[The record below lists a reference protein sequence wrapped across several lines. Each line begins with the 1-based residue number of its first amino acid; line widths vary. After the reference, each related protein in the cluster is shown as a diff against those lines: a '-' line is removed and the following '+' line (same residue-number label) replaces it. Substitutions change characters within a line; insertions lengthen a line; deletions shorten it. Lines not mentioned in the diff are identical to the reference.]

1 MVRPNIRTVAGRAG
15 VSTATVS
22 RVLSGFEGVREHTRQ
37 KVLSAIEELDYSV
50 DSVARSLRQR
60 KTYTIGLIVGNVL
73 SPFYSTIAKSIE
85 DTAREYGYKTI
96 LCNGDDDPVKE
107 LEYLKILRSNK
118 VDGIILTP
126 TGLNRDFIKS
136 TMNAGIKI
144 VLLDRLVD
152 GLDAD
157 AVLVDNYEGSY
168 NAAKYLLDRGYR
180 RIAIINGFTDR
191 TTGRERL
198 RGYRS
203 ALMQSGI
210 FEEETLIKTGD
221 FKKESG
227 ARLTLELLKM
237 KNPPDAVFVTNMDMT
252 MGALTVLREKMIG
265 IPHDMAILS
274 FDDPE
279 WSALID
285 PPLTAICQP
294 VYRLGSTAVKKLIKR
309 IGNREEIPV
318 NSKPSITTLTTRLI
332 IRRSV

>member
-1 MVRPNIRTVAGRAG
+1 MARPNIRTVAGRAG

-22 RVLSGFEGVREHTRQ
+22 RVLSGFEGVRENTRK
-37 KVLSAIEELDYSV
+37 KVISAIEELDYSV

-73 SPFYSTIAKSIE
+73 SQFYSTIAKSIE
-85 DTAREYGYKTI
+85 DTARDYGYKTI

-107 LEYLKILRSNK
+107 MEYLKILRSNK

-136 TMNAGIKI
+136 TMNAGIQI
-144 VLLDRLVD
+144 VLLDRLID

-168 NAAKYLLDRGYR
+168 TATKYLLDKGYK

-198 RGYRS
+198 RGYKS
-203 ALMQSGI
+203 ALRESGI
-210 FEEETLIKTGD
+210 AEEEALIKTGD

-227 ARLTLELLKM
+227 IRLTLELLDM
-237 KNPPDAVFVTNMDMT
+237 ENPPDAVFITNMDMT
-252 MGALTVLREKMIG
+252 MGALMALGIKMIA
-265 IPHDMAILS
+265 IPRDMAVLS

-279 WSALID
+279 WSAIIE
-285 PPLTAICQP
+285 PPLTAVCQP
-294 VYRLGSTAVKKLIKR
+294 VYRLGSTAAKKLIKR
-309 IGNREEIPV
+309 IENRQENPV
-318 NSKPSITTLTTRLI
+318 NKPSITTLKTRLI

>member
-1 MVRPNIRTVAGRAG
+1 MARPNIKTVAGRAG

-22 RVLSGFEGVREHTRQ
+22 RVLSGFEGVRENTRG

-73 SPFYSTIAKSIE
+73 SQFYSTIAKSIE

-107 LEYLKILRSNK
+107 MEYLKILRSNK

-136 TMNAGIKI
+136 TMNAGIQV

-157 AVLVDNYEGSY
+157 AVLVDNYEGAY
-168 NAAKYLLDRGYR
+168 TATKYLLDKGYE

-198 RGYRS
+198 RGYKS
-203 ALMQSGI
+203 ALRESGI
-210 FEEETLIKTGD
+210 AEEEELIKTGD

-227 ARLTLELLKM
+227 TRLTIELLDMEK
-237 KNPPDAVFVTNMDMT
+237 PPDAVFVTNMDMT
-252 MGALTVLREKMIG
+252 MGALMALGIKMIA
-265 IPHDMAILS
+265 IPRDMAVLS

-279 WSALID
+279 WSAIIE
-285 PPLTAICQP
+285 PPLTAVCQP
-294 VYRLGSTAVKKLIKR
+294 VYRLGSTAAKKLIDR
-309 IGNREEIPV
+309 IENKKEIPV
-318 NSKPSITTLTTRLI
+318 SKPSITTLKTRLT

>member
-1 MVRPNIRTVAGRAG
+1 MARPNIRTVAGRAG

-22 RVLSGFEGVREHTRQ
+22 RVLSGFEGVRENTRK

-73 SPFYSTIAKSIE
+73 SQFYSTIAKSIE
-85 DTAREYGYKTI
+85 DTARDYGYKTI

-107 LEYLKILRSNK
+107 MEYLKILRSNK

-136 TMNAGIKI
+136 TMNAGIQI

-157 AVLVDNYEGSY
+157 AVLVDNYEGAY
-168 NAAKYLLDRGYR
+168 AATKYLLDRGYV

-191 TTGRERL
+191 TTGAERL

-203 ALMQSGI
+203 ALRESGI
-210 FEEETLIKTGD
+210 AEEDALIKTGD

-227 ARLTLELLKM
+227 TRLTLELLAMEK
-237 KNPPDAVFVTNMDMT
+237 PPDAVFVTNMDMT
-252 MGALTVLREKMIG
+252 MGVLTALGVNKTA
-265 IPHDMAILS
+265 IPRDMAVLS

-279 WSALID
+279 WSAIIE
-285 PPLTAICQP
+285 PPLTAVSQP
-294 VYRLGSTAVKKLIKR
+294 VYRLGSTAAKKLIDR
-309 IGNREEIPV
+309 IENREEVPV
-318 NSKPSITTLTTRLI
+318 NKPSITTLKTRLI